1 MSILPLTG
9 LGAGK
14 DKQALKPMQKF
25 FDFEK
30 LSPEQKM
37 KLPASI
43 EKFHQVQKMNIA
55 KGLDKMRQEGTYTKA
70 DAEALEAKFKGFKPD
85 EYSKLFDR
93 ILKGEDALDAPP
105 PKAFGYPSYELVDEK
120 FSLIAEFGGLRTQ
133 GTARSLVICGELWEL
148 VSFNDVAKKLLGFEK
163 YFRSCSEKPE
173 STHWDMVLD
182 PQRVVAKG
190 FKGDAKET
198 LMAVFTTG
206 NPRFIVRDS
215 NWGYYELVV
224 RRSVMVGDLS
234 EALEDIER
242 LKAQEGGLKRTVRFS
257 DVCTNL
263 EVTGI
268 ADDGITGIRWVTVE
282 MDSWHLSRIPG
293 WKPEDAA

>member
-1 MSILPLTG
+1 
-9 LGAGK
+9 
-14 DKQALKPMQKF
+14 MQKF
-25 FDFEK
+25 FEFEK

-55 KGLDKMRQEGTYTKA
+55 RGLDKMRQEGTYTQEDA
-70 DAEALEAKFKGFKPD
+70 DALTAKFKSFKPD

-120 FSLIAEFGGLRTQ
+120 FSLIAEFGGFRTQ
-133 GTARSLVICGELWEL
+133 GTTKSLVICGELWEL
-148 VSFNDVAKKLLGFEK
+148 VSVNEAAKKLLGFER
-163 YFRSCSEKPE
+163 YFRPCSEKPE
-173 STHWDMVLD
+173 STHWDMALD
-182 PQRVVAKG
+182 PQKIADKG

-206 NPRFIVRDS
+206 NPRFIVQDT

-242 LKAQEGGLKRTVRFS
+242 LRKQEGGLRRTVRFS

-268 ADDGITGIRWVTVE
+268 ADDGVTGIRWVTVE
-282 MDSWHLSRIPG
+282 MDSWNLSRIPS
-293 WKPEDAA
+293 WKPGDSI